1 MDIHSKIKATRL
13 KKNFSQS
20 DMAEKMNIALLNYG
34 KIERGVT
41 ELSVKRLYE
50 IANILEVSVNE
61 LLNDSTQ
68 SVDNSKVNELEKRV
82 LELEEIVS
90 LQRQLLEEKLLK
102 LEKLYYILDMY
113 IIDFFMRIGNIQ
125 TWDKVIIPRDANGVV
140 MINMSDDELEKFI
153 SEKIVK
159 YMIESRDW
167 TFNSVINEWRGDKR
181 LAEIYSRYTGK
192 IFEEREKLFK
202 AKTV

>member
-50 IANILEVSVNE
+50 IANILDVSVNE
-61 LLNDSTQ
+61 LLNDSAQ
-68 SVDNSKVNELEKRV
+68 SMDNSKVNELEKRI

-113 IIDFFMRIGNIQ
+113 IIDFFMRIGNIP
-125 TWDKVIIPRDANGVV
+125 TWDKVIIPRDTNGVV

-153 SEKIVK
+153 SEKIVT